1 MKVQN
6 KFKDWLR
13 GGQPMQ
19 HLRRKS
25 LLLVVACLLM
35 GAPLAMA
42 QDNIYKLHALFLY
55 NFTKHVQW
63 NEVGEIFT
71 IGVYGSD
78 LALSALK
85 ENLNGKKFGTK
96 DIRVIRVAGL
106 GDVKASQILFT
117 PKSNKGQIMNLLSGS
132 DLSNVLLVTED
143 DMIGDGADISFI
155 IASNKLNFKISKT
168 NIESKGLKVS
178 GALLSLGQAV
188 N

>member
-1 MKVQN
+1 MKAQYKFQAWLVGGGMVQR
-6 KFKDWLR
+6 LR
-13 GGQPMQ
+13 STG
-19 HLRRKS
+19 
-25 LLLVVACLLM
+25 LLLAVFCLIM
-35 GAPLAMA
+35 GPQTARA
-42 QDNIYKLHALFLY
+42 QENVYKLHALFLY

-63 NEVGEIFT
+63 SQVGETFT

-106 GDVKASQILFT
+106 GDVKASQILYT

-143 DMIGDGADISFI
+143 DMISDGADISFI
-155 IASNKLNFKISKT
+155 IASNKLDFKISKT

>member
-1 MKVQN
+1 MQY
-6 KFKDWLR
+6 KFQAWLK
-13 GGQPMQ
+13 GGNTG
-19 HLRRKS
+19 RRIRSMS
-25 LLLVVACLLM
+25 LLLAVALLLAGPQVVR
-35 GAPLAMA
+35 A

-63 NEVGEIFT
+63 SEVGETFT

-132 DLSNVLLVTED
+132 DLNNVLLVTED
-143 DMIGDGADISFI
+143 DMISDGADISFI